1 MSRLH
6 VFIKQPLQEKLKE
19 VPSDRSNQ
27 YLGEII
33 GVQPTI
39 RSLSDVLQVGT
50 YIYRCK
56 TNFWR
61 LCSLQQMHTFK
72 DYGVQPT
79 IRRPSYLWGYNHLQM
94 QVGLCLWPRL
104 QGELHTKLES
114 FKAKFASL
122 LSSQADAISMD
133 APPSQYNPQLLYD
146 GFIHMCII
154 DDSADPTRSG
164 RKKLSCESF
173 FASSPRRMFS

>member
-1 MSRLH
+1 
-6 VFIKQPLQEKLKE
+6 
-19 VPSDRSNQ
+19 
-27 YLGEII
+27 
-33 GVQPTI
+33 
-39 RSLSDVLQVGT
+39 
-50 YIYRCK
+50 
-56 TNFWR
+56 
-61 LCSLQQMHTFK
+61 
-72 DYGVQPT
+72 
-79 IRRPSYLWGYNHLQM
+79 M

-122 LSSQADAISMD
+122 LSSQADAINMD

-146 GFIHMCII
+146 GFIHVCII
-154 DDSADPTRSG
+154 DDNADPTRSG